1 VRPDGTLIASGYES
15 AQVPFGTTP
24 ASAQPEPKRAE
35 AALAT
40 DVEAS
45 TPAVALPTKLAPP
58 KSAARVVNKLDTT
71 APADPGAGPVPV
83 KPKKPKPIPTPVA
96 EAEPKTD
103 DATAPAASGG
113 GGYAVQLAAP
123 KSESEAKA
131 LVRSLPGRYSEAL
144 AGASLGVRRAE
155 RDGEAIYR
163 VRALG
168 LSKEEAR
175 SMCAKVKSAGG
186 DCYVAKN

>member
-1 VRPDGTLIASGYES
+1 M
-15 AQVPFGTTP
+15 
-24 ASAQPEPKRAE
+24 QPRHG
-35 AALAT
+35 
-40 DVEAS
+40 
-45 TPAVALPTKLAPP
+45 
-58 KSAARVVNKLDTT
+58 KSAARVINKLDTT

-83 KPKKPKPIPTPVA
+83 KPKKPKPTPAATPVA

-103 DATAPAASGG
+103 DATAPAAAG

-123 KSESEAKA
+123 KSESEAKS
-131 LVRSLPGRYSEAL
+131 LVRSLPGRYSAAL
-144 AGASLGVRRAE
+144 AGASLGVRKAE

-175 SMCAKVKSAGG
+175 AMCAKVKSAGG

>member
-1 VRPDGTLIASGYES
+1 MV
-15 AQVPFGTTP
+15 
-24 ASAQPEPKRAE
+24 AQPEPKKAETAE
-35 AALAT
+35 AA
-40 DVEAS
+40 DGEAS

-58 KSAARVVNKLDTT
+58 KSAARVVNKQDTT

-83 KPKKPKPIPTPVA
+83 KPKKPKPAPTPVA

-103 DATAPAASGG
+103 DATAPAAPS

-144 AGASLGVRRAE
+144 AGASLGVRKADRN
-155 RDGEAIYR
+155 GEAIYR

-168 LSKEEAR
+168 LSKEEAKA
-175 SMCAKVKSAGG
+175 MCAKVKSAGG